1 MKKILSYLILLSFS
15 VLALSGCGS
24 IEKEQSIKDTPHQIG
39 LKGQMSA
46 SVIGF
51 DFDESYKKAEIIAQI
66 KITQWLGEVD
76 EEIERTI
83 FKAKLE
89 KTFKNNADHSL
100 KEIKLVQ
107 TGNSNY
113 TIKDYPLFKINDRLI
128 LYLVKTEME
137 GYGEVYS
144 ILGAHTGVFR
154 IVNSD
159 GHDYAIKQF
168 GNCPELSEAIA
179 TADNSKIKSA
189 LLKNI
194 TNNDSALFFS
204 SPLNVFNETYDL
216 EKMDKL
222 IEKQKDK

>member
-1 MKKILSYLILLSFS
+1 
-15 VLALSGCGS
+15 
-24 IEKEQSIKDTPHQIG
+24 
-39 LKGQMSA
+39 
-46 SVIGF
+46 
-51 DFDESYKKAEIIAQI
+51 
-66 KITQWLGEVD
+66 
-76 EEIERTI
+76 
-83 FKAKLE
+83 
-89 KTFKNNADHSL
+89 
-100 KEIKLVQ
+100 
-107 TGNSNY
+107 
-113 TIKDYPLFKINDRLI
+113 
-128 LYLVKTEME
+128 ME

-159 GHDYAIKQF
+159 GHEYAIKQV

-216 EKMDKL
+216 DKMDKL
-222 IEKQKDK
+222 IEKQFSADKPVK